1 LNLLCFGRER
11 KAKCYNKYL
20 FNEYVFHTEEYGQ
33 YRKTYNSG
41 LFVKRLT
48 SNKFEVDYYGKFEEV
63 IELQYHNKLNKVFFY
78 SNAIGMIPPIDGLE
92 YTITMV
98 WSKLIQRLDFA
109 MSTMSLFL
117 LSNANKFITHTLIC
131 LEKIVLGLIDYL

>member
-1 LNLLCFGRER
+1 MGSL
-11 KAKCYNKYL
+11 
-20 FNEYVFHTEEYGQ
+20 
-33 YRKTYNSG
+33 
-41 LFVKRLT
+41 KRLLNCNIIT
-48 SNKFEVDYYGKFEEV
+48 SLIK
-63 IELQYHNKLNKVFFY
+63 FFY
-78 SNAIGMIPPIDGLE
+78 SNAIGMIPLIDGLE
-92 YTITMV
+92 YTINMV